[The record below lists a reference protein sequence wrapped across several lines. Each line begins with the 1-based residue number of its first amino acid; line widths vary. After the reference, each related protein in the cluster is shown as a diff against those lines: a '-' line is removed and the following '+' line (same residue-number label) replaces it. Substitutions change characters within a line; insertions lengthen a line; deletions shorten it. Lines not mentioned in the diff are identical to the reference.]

1 MIKSIGEK
9 KKIVSEINIT
19 PLVDTLLVLLIIFI
33 VTAPAMTRSVG
44 IDLPV
49 PKNRAKAKAE
59 SSPKQEKPNFA
70 VVGLKK
76 NNNYLF
82 NEIEYTQEDFF
93 QKFPELIGDVTPEKI
108 FLHVDKKVFYE
119 QIIELMTFLQ
129 SQGHNK
135 LGLVF
140 QEK

>member
-1 MIKSIGEK
+1 MIKGNGDK

-49 PKNRAKAKAE
+49 PTHGAKAKAE
-59 SSPKQEKPNFA
+59 KTTKDKPEFV
-70 VVGLKK
+70 VVGLNK

-82 NEIEYTQEDFF
+82 NEIEYAQEDFF
-93 QKFPELIGDVTPEKI
+93 LKFPELIKDINPEKI

-135 LGLVF
+135 MGLVF

>member
-1 MIKSIGEK
+1 MIRSTGD

-49 PKNRAKAKAE
+49 PKHGAKAKAE
-59 SSPKQEKPNFA
+59 TSPSKEKPNFA
-70 VVGLKK
+70 VVGLNK
-76 NNNYLF
+76 NTKYVYDD
-82 NEIEYTQEDFF
+82 IEYEQEDFF
-93 QKFPELIGDVTPEKI
+93 KKFPTLIEDINPEKV

-135 LGLVF
+135 IGLVF